1 MVTCEID
8 PFLKEFTRPF
18 FDASPHGSKIEV
30 RIGSAIDTM
39 RSFDINVRTP
49 ALHPPRTRPAPTRA
63 RPADSSARLTLTLTL
78 TARTPSTWL
87 GLALLSRTLGRTP
100 PSAVPL
106 GCSRTH
112 PHTHARVSRG
122 LQSPQA

>member
-1 MVTCEID
+1 MLPAGGKMVTCEID

-49 ALHPPRTRPAPTRA
+49 APPPATHQPRPPRS
-63 RPADSSARLTLTLTL
+63 RPADSSARLTL
-78 TARTPSTWL
+78 A
-87 GLALLSRTLGRTP
+87 LALPARASLSSAAR
-100 PSAVPL
+100 PSSAIPL
-106 GCSRTH
+106 GYTHTH
-112 PHTHARVSRG
+112 PQPHACVSRG
-122 LQSPQA
+122 LPSPHA

>member
-49 ALHPPRTRPAPTRA
+49 APLPRA
-63 RPADSSARLTLTLTL
+63 RPADSSARLTL
-78 TARTPSTWL
+78 A
-87 GLALLSRTLGRTP
+87 LALPARASLSSAAR
-100 PSAVPL
+100 PSSAIPL
-106 GCSRTH
+106 GYTHTH
-112 PHTHARVSRG
+112 PQPHACVSRG

>member
-49 ALHPPRTRPAPTRA
+49 ALHPPRTRPAPTTRA

-78 TARTPSTWL
+78 TARTPSTSL

-100 PSAVPL
+100 SSAA
-106 GCSRTH
+106 RH
-112 PHTHARVSRG
+112 PR
-122 LQSPQA
+122 PYP